1 MKLRWKEQ
9 EMIFAGILTAG
20 FIILILLEMYRVDP
34 NDPQVSY
41 YASLFREHN
50 YPFTYWLN
58 ILLPKIAVALVF
70 YFTYLVV
77 NLLIIPALRKIT
89 FDDFEK
95 LFSVPIIKVLLIF
108 R

>member
-34 NDPQVSY
+34 NDPRVSY

-77 NLLIIPALRKIT
+77 NLLIIPARKLRVKAAQPVIQRQQ
-89 FDDFEK
+89 F
-95 LFSVPIIKVLLIF
+95 LFHQF
-108 R
+108 